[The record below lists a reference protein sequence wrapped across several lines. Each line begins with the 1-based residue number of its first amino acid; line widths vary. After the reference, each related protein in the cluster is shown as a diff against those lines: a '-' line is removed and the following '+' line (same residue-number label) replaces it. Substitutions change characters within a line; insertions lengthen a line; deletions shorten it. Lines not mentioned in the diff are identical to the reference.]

1 MDTFIGLASH
11 ELRTPLTTIKA
22 SVQLALRKL
31 NRTNQPEL
39 IGEDLR
45 QLLTRADQQV
55 GRMTRL
61 IENLLDTSRIASGR
75 LTLRFERCD
84 LLALAREAVHDA
96 QLRAPSRTIW
106 LETDGEPALVW
117 GDPGRLTQ
125 VIGAYLSNALKFSD
139 ASQPVEV
146 RLWGRWRADWVSD
159 GGDGGTGDVDDED
172 EGWQARVAVL
182 DHGPGVNGEA
192 RERAWER
199 FYQDPALAA
208 RVGSEVG
215 LGLGLY
221 LCRAIVEAH
230 RGAVGLEEA
239 SGGGALFWFTTPALS
254 T

>member
-22 SVQLALRKL
+22 SVELALRKL

-39 IGEDLR
+39 IGEDMR

-96 QLRAPSRTIW
+96 QLRAPLRTIW

-146 RLWGRWRADWVSD
+146 RLWGRWRADWE
-159 GGDGGTGDVDDED
+159 GDADDVDDV
-172 EGWQARVAVL
+172 EGWQARVAVR
-182 DHGPGVNGEA
+182 DYGPGVNSET
-192 RERAWER
+192 RERVWDR

-221 LCRAIVEAH
+221 MCRAIMEAH
-230 RGAVGLEEA
+230 HGAVGLEEA
-239 SGGGALFWFTTPALS
+239 HGGGALFWFTTPALS
-254 T
+254 G